1 MNLKFL
7 FLIGSLLLSLVMFS
21 QKNIFDVARSGSIE
35 ELKALISI
43 NPDTINVINENGYT
57 PLTLAAYSA
66 NDAVALY
73 LVDKVKDINGNS
85 KYGTPLA
92 AAVFKGRTDIVKAL
106 LNAKANPN
114 IADTNG
120 STTLHYA
127 IMMNEETIIKLLIEA
142 KADVNAKDNRGKSA
156 LDYAEMTKNENII
169 LLLKKN

>member
-43 NPDTINVINENGYT
+43 NPDTINAINENGYK

-73 LVDKVKDINGNS
+73 LVDKVEDINGNS

-92 AAVFKGRTDIVKAL
+92 AAVFKGRTNIVKAL
-106 LNAKANPN
+106 LNTNANPN

-120 STTLHYA
+120 STPLHYA
-127 IMMNEETIIKLLIEA
+127 IIIRNEDMIRMLVDA
-142 KADVNAKDNRGKSA
+142 KADVNFQDKRGNSA

-169 LLLKKN
+169 LLL